1 MSEKKKTKV
10 VSVVNQKG
18 GVGKT
23 TTVINLATSLAAIGQ
38 KTLICDIDPQGNAS
52 TGIGIAQNKRELGI
66 YDVFSEKA
74 KLSDVIITT
83 DVSSLDIVSASV
95 DLAAAEIELV
105 SRQFVLR
112 DAMREI
118 DGIYDV
124 ILIDCPP
131 SLGMLTINALFAS
144 NSILIPVQCEFFALE
159 GLSHLMKTY
168 EIVSLS
174 HPSLALEGI
183 LLTMYDKR
191 NNLTQEVER
200 EVRGVFGEAVYTT
213 IIPRNVKI
221 SESPSY
227 GLPVMMYD
235 INCPGSAAYIN
246 LAREFVRRNGI
257 SFE

>member
-1 MSEKKKTKV
+1 MSVKKKTKIV
-10 VSVVNQKG
+10 AVVNQKG

-38 KTLICDIDPQGNAS
+38 KTLICDVDPQGNAS
-52 TGIGIAQNKRELGI
+52 TGIGVTQNSRESGI
-66 YDVFSEKA
+66 YDVFCEREKI
-74 KLSDVIITT
+74 SNVIVLTE
-83 DVSSLDIVSASV
+83 VKNLDIISASV

-105 SRQFVLR
+105 GKAFVLKEAFAQIE
-112 DAMREI
+112 DL
-118 DGIYDV
+118 YDV

-131 SLGMLTINALFAS
+131 SLGMITVNALFAA

-168 EIVSLS
+168 ERISSSHKNLS
-174 HPSLALEGI
+174 LEGI

-200 EVRGVFGEAVYTT
+200 EVRNVFGDAVYNTT
-213 IIPRNVKI
+213 IPRNIKI

-235 INCPGSAAYIN
+235 INCPGSMAYIN
-246 LAREFVRRNGI
+246 LAREFVKRNDI
-257 SFE
+257 SVE